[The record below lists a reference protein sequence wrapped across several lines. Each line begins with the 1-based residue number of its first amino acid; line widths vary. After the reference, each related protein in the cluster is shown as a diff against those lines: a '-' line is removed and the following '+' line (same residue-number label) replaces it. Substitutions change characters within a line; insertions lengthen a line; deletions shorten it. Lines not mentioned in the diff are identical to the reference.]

1 MAVRDYTARILDK
14 RAKQTSFDSLDYT
27 PIAIPAG
34 AVLPETTQQTMAR
47 MMLSSGM
54 ISLDDYHKMI
64 GVVYDGDFAAEQET
78 FGDDEEFGSFRERLK
93 QSSFAEYEDDSH
105 DDGQGLRLAPTTGD
119 SGAVS
124 NSSSAAVGADSSDIG
139 ETRQV
144 GSQNQSTSGAQAN
157 VSSQQSAESEGSN

>member
-64 GVVYDGDFAAEQET
+64 GVIFDGDFKDTDEDFSDFSDSFREQ
-78 FGDDEEFGSFRERLK
+78 FRQSDFAQYEEFGDVDNS
-93 QSSFAEYEDDSH
+93 
-105 DDGQGLRLAPTTGD
+105 GLRLESELRGSNEVPADGARTAAGADTVSVEKGQAETKGEFKDAGQSEVSGD
-119 SGAVS
+119 S
-124 NSSSAAVGADSSDIG
+124 
-139 ETRQV
+139 
-144 GSQNQSTSGAQAN
+144 
-157 VSSQQSAESEGSN
+157 

>member
-54 ISLDDYHKMI
+54 INLDDYYKMI
-64 GVVYDGDFAAEQET
+64 GVVFDGDYAAEQED
-78 FGDDEEFGSFRERLK
+78 FGDETEFGSFRERFR
-93 QSSFAEYEDDSH
+93 QSTFAEYEDDFSYDNQRRMAPEQGNSDVNKGS
-105 DDGQGLRLAPTTGD
+105 DDTSVGGVSGNGNQEGQSERPLGSTQ
-119 SGAVS
+119 
-124 NSSSAAVGADSSDIG
+124 SSQPQDVGA
-139 ETRQV
+139 
-144 GSQNQSTSGAQAN
+144 
-157 VSSQQSAESEGSN
+157 SEGGIS